1 MLTKLFNAPKKEDI
15 CPNCGTACF
24 ATDVLCP
31 NCRENLDDLFE
42 QLPNSREAY
51 DFFGLAS
58 KNLPFLHWL
67 TPLLLLLSPLFVSL
81 FTVLLL
87 ALNSV
92 RNLDQSF
99 IQLLGF
105 DVLYATLVPS
115 GFLLITV
122 IPLFVCTTSF
132 IRAKIGQ
139 RPVVILATLFSIL
152 SVIALS
158 LGLLSANI
166 MSAIHFQIGFG
177 FSSPPAWVYFV
188 IAGGIILIG
197 LNWMV
202 TIGQGKTA

>member
-42 QLPNSREAY
+42 QLSDSKEAY
-51 DFFGLAS
+51 DFFGMAS

-67 TPLLLLLSPLFVSL
+67 TPLLLLLSPLFVSMI
-81 FTVLLL
+81 TVLHL
-87 ALNSV
+87 ALKSV

-105 DVLYATLVPS
+105 DVLYATLVS
-115 GFLLITV
+115 TGLLLITV

-139 RPVVILATLFSIL
+139 RPVVILVTLFSIL
-152 SVIALS
+152 SVIA
-158 LGLLSANI
+158 
-166 MSAIHFQIGFG
+166 
-177 FSSPPAWVYFV
+177 
-188 IAGGIILIG
+188 
-197 LNWMV
+197 
-202 TIGQGKTA
+202 